1 MHAVVTVPIVTT
13 LAKNVLPVQA
23 FGGDM
28 TDKQVESLFRQTGE
42 QHKGVVGVDA
52 LADLLQQH
60 VQQNDLFKI
69 IKR

>member
-1 MHAVVTVPIVTT
+1 MGTSAVHAVGTF
-13 LAKNVLPVQA
+13 AKIALPVQA